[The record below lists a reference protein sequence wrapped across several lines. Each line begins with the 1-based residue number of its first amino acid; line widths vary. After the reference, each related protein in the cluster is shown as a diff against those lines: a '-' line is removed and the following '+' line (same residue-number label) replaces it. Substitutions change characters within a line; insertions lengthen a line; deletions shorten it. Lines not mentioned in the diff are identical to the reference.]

1 MSKEASKGKVVIE
14 EDYNE
19 NLATN
24 KLDDIESKIVVEEG
38 YYEEE
43 EEEEE
48 DDDDDEEETSNMSI
62 DDGNSED
69 KGNYVDGQALDL
81 SFISSSIPLKK
92 RKISSSVCSD
102 EKQKIN
108 DYHDKNMYCHLK
120 DNSSNYNCFSSSFG
134 LQLKQPLMA
143 KNKSKSSVPLPLV
156 KQEVNKSSKFS
167 SSGSGSIKGAHNS
180 N

>member
-1 MSKEASKGKVVIE
+1 LTDILLNLYLDNDNEIYYKIDIDVENEDE
-14 EDYNE
+14 EKDENKDENE
-19 NLATN
+19 
-24 KLDDIESKIVVEEG
+24 DEG
-38 YYEEE
+38 
-43 EEEEE
+43 E
-48 DDDDDEEETSNMSI
+48 DEDEEETSNMSI